1 MGVMG
6 VYCISWLVIR
16 LFHLTSFVWM
26 FLEGR
31 SQIEKVCK
39 NFFELKLP
47 CATCFHFAGFYL
59 FLQVQFPLS
68 LTSVRYK
75 HFTII
80 GWGEQIH
87 HQLLHCIKCRQRQRK
102 YEKSDSCID
111 ICTVLSKRIQS
122 RSSLSNQVILKD
134 FG

>member
-1 MGVMG
+1 MLQLVLESGLMAVLD
-6 VYCISWLVIR
+6 VYCASWLVIR

-31 SQIEKVCK
+31 RRLTKFEKTSSK
-39 NFFELKLP
+39 YNDAFTGL
-47 CATCFHFAGFYL
+47 YL

-80 GWGEQIH
+80 GWGENIH
-87 HQLLHCIKCRQRQRK
+87 FFLR
-102 YEKSDSCID
+102 YY
-111 ICTVLSKRIQS
+111 
-122 RSSLSNQVILKD
+122 ILEGK
-134 FG
+134 